1 MSWRDRP
8 YAHRDY
14 DTQGARHARYH
25 GSGLS
30 GLSVVTTLIII
41 NVVVHFLTYS
51 VSEEMFRVAWG
62 WGVMQA
68 NAVLHGQVWRL
79 LTATY
84 LHSPGFNHI
93 LFNML
98 GLYFFGPALERVWGP
113 RQFFVV
119 YTVGGIAGNILLTL
133 AGLVGF
139 IDPNVPA
146 LGASGSVLAMLGA
159 CAVLFPKAEVYIY
172 FLFPIRIRTFVAIY
186 GIWFL
191 YNVWQKGANYGGDLC
206 HLGGL
211 AVGLWWAYSGGIS
224 LSGRHR
230 TVVDPASLLGKLT
243 SRSGHTP
250 SGRDLG
256 TGTQWDETEQSPPD
270 EQEVNRILRKV
281 HEQGLDSL
289 TSEEKETLR
298 EASRRPR

>member
-1 MSWRDRP
+1 MGWRDRP

-14 DTQGARHARYH
+14 DAHDTRGSRYR

-30 GLSVVTTLIII
+30 GLSVVTTLIIVNI
-41 NVVVHFLTYS
+41 VVHFLTYS
-51 VSEEMFRVAWG
+51 VSEDLLRIMWG

-84 LHSPGFNHI
+84 LHSGFHHI
-93 LFNML
+93 FFNML
-98 GLYFFGPALERVWGP
+98 ALYFFGPALERVWGP

-119 YTVGGIAGNILLTL
+119 YTAGGIAGNILLTL

-139 IDPNVPA
+139 IDPDVPA
-146 LGASGSVLAMLGA
+146 VGASGSVLALLGA
-159 CAVLFPKAEVYIY
+159 CAVLFPNAQVYVY

-191 YNVWQKGANYGGDLC
+191 YNVWQQGANYGGDLC

-230 TVVDPASLLGKLT
+230 TVVDPSSLLGKLT
-243 SRSGHTP
+243 GRSARTP
-250 SGRDLG
+250 SGRDPG
-256 TGTQWDETEQSPPD
+256 TGARWDETEQPPD
-270 EQEVNRILRKV
+270 EQEVDRILRKV

-289 TSEEKETLR
+289 TPEEKNTLI
-298 EASRRPR
+298 EASRRRR